1 MIIPEDLV
9 HCAGGLGTN
18 DMIEIT
24 NDIFIREDEL
34 VFKFSRSG
42 GPGGQNVNKV
52 NTRVTLF
59 FDVANCGSF
68 SDVQRQRIL
77 KRLATRANKDGII
90 RVVSQRYRTQKANRR
105 VAVERL
111 QELLREALKKKAVR
125 RKTRVPKAVKQR
137 RLEEKKR
144 RSLLKQQRA
153 KRNFAG
159 DLAD

>member
-1 MIIPEDLV
+1 
-9 HCAGGLGTN
+9 
-18 DMIEIT
+18 MIEIT
-24 NDIFIREDEL
+24 NDIFVREDEL

-52 NTRVTLF
+52 NTRVTLL
-59 FDVANCGSF
+59 FDAAKCESF

-77 KRLATRANKDGII
+77 KRLTTRANKDGII

-111 QELLREALKKKAVR
+111 QELLRGALKKKAVR
-125 RKTRVPKAVKQR
+125 KKTRVPKAVKQR
-137 RLEEKKR
+137 RLEEKR
-144 RSLLKQQRA
+144 QRSLLKQQRA
-153 KRNFAG
+153 KRNFAE

>member
-1 MIIPEDLV
+1 
-9 HCAGGLGTN
+9 
-18 DMIEIT
+18 MIEIT
-24 NDIFIREDEL
+24 NNIFVSEDEL

-59 FDVANCGSF
+59 FDVAKCESF
-68 SDVQRQRIL
+68 SDVQRRRIL
-77 KRLATRANKDGII
+77 NRLATRADKNGVI
-90 RVVSQRYRTQKANRR
+90 RVVSQRHRTQKANRR

-111 QELLREALKKKAVR
+111 QQLLREALKKKPVRKKTAV
-125 RKTRVPKAVKQR
+125 PEAVKQR
-137 RLEEKKR
+137 RLVEKRR

-153 KRNFAG
+153 KRNFAE

>member
-1 MIIPEDLV
+1 
-9 HCAGGLGTN
+9 
-18 DMIEIT
+18 MIEIT
-24 NDIFIREDEL
+24 NDIFVREDEL

-59 FDVANCGSF
+59 FDAAKCESF

-77 KRLATRANKDGII
+77 ERLATRANKDGII

-125 RKTRVPKAVKQR
+125 KKTRVPKAVKWR
-137 RLEEKKR
+137 RLEEKR
-144 RSLLKQQRA
+144 QRSLLKQQRA
-153 KRNFAG
+153 KRNFAE